1 MKYVVLFEDN
11 PETDL
16 CTRLSYLPL
25 HLAYLEK
32 NAEQITAVGGLSD
45 ADDIGRGDLWVLSA
59 ENEDEVVRFVRE
71 DPFWPTGLRKSFQ
84 IMRWRQVFANGLRIV
99 QTEAEFA

>member
-32 NAEQITAVGGLSD
+32 NADRISAVGGLTD
-45 ADDIGRGDLWVLSA
+45 ADDIGRGDLWVLTA
-59 ENEDEVVRFVRE
+59 EDEDEVARYVRE

-84 IMRWRQVFANGLRIV
+84 IMKWRQVFANGARIA
-99 QTEAEFA
+99 QAEPAFA